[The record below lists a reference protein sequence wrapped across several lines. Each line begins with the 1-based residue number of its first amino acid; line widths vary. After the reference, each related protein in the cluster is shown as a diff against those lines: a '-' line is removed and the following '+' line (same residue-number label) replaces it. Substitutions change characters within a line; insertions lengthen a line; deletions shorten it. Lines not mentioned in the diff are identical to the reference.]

1 VAKPEHLLRVVVA
14 TPLSEQNCE
23 LVERLEPR
31 IDLVRN
37 QSLLPPM
44 RHAADFSGDPS
55 YKRTPSQQAEF
66 EAMLNSADALYG
78 LPDVSPAA
86 LKRTVD
92 ANPQLRWVHT
102 MAAGGGGQVAVANLD
117 QVQLEQ
123 VAFTTSAGVH
133 GRALTEFA
141 LLGVLAGSKQL
152 PKLTALQHAHKWS
165 DRFMMGQ
172 VSQQTI
178 LVVGLGGIGRQVADA
193 LAALGAIVIGASR
206 HDVDLRSLDRVIRP
220 EQIVEI
226 APEIDA
232 VVAALPGTAATEGL
246 LGAAFF
252 AALKPGATVVNVGR
266 GTVIDEAAMTDAL
279 VEQRVGFAA
288 LDVFSVEPL
297 PSDSA
302 LWDLP
307 NVLLSP
313 HTAALS
319 ADEDQLI
326 AELFAKNASRL
337 IDGRPLINLVD
348 TVEFY

>member
-1 VAKPEHLLRVVVA
+1 MAKPEHLLRVVVA

-44 RHAADFSGDPS
+44 RHAADFSGDLS

-102 MAAGGGGQVAVANLD
+102 MAAGGGGQVAAANLD

-141 LLGVLAGSKQL
+141 LLGVLAGAKQL

>member
-1 VAKPEHLLRVVVA
+1 MAKPEHLLRVVVA

>member
-1 VAKPEHLLRVVVA
+1 MAKPEHLLRVVVA

-102 MAAGGGGQVAVANLD
+102 MAAGGGGQVAAANLD

>member
-1 VAKPEHLLRVVVA
+1 MAKPEHLLRVVVA

-102 MAAGGGGQVAVANLD
+102 MAAGGGGQVAAANLD

-123 VAFTTSAGVH
+123 VAFTTSASVH

-141 LLGVLAGSKQL
+141 LLGVLAGAKQL

>member
-1 VAKPEHLLRVVVA
+1 MAKAEHLLRVVVA

-23 LVERLEPR
+23 LVEKLEPR

-44 RHAADFSGDPS
+44 RHAADFSGDPA
-55 YKRTPSQQAEF
+55 YKRTPSQQSDF
-66 EAMLNSADALYG
+66 EAMLDSADALYG

-92 ANPQLRWVHT
+92 ANPQLRWVHA
-102 MAAGGGGQVAVANLD
+102 MAAGGGGQVAAANLD
-117 QVQLEQ
+117 QVQLER

-141 LLGVLAGSKQL
+141 LLGVLAGAKQL

-193 LAALGAIVIGASR
+193 LAALGAIVIGVSR
-206 HDVDLRSLDRVIRP
+206 HDVDLQSLDRVIRP

-266 GTVIDEAAMTDAL
+266 GAVIDEAAMTAAL

-297 PSDSA
+297 PLDSA

-348 TVEFY
+348 TLEFY